1 MTSYDYFEALKNAAK
16 TMVRVRTPRH
26 LMKMITR
33 FIDREVGLKHT
44 TIIAFD
50 TDYNRYLIIDS
61 KGNKRI
67 PAGLI
72 RLDGDNGL
80 VQWFLSRSRGDKLG
94 KDFLKY
100 KQMEAL
106 LSDETIQKKYPGL
119 KERLLKVKKNMD
131 VFKAAVAVPGYFKGD
146 LVGIL
151 LLGDKLNGEDF
162 TTEELTFFETLA
174 SDAAMTIKRVEFEN
188 DLKRRYAELQ
198 EKYQEINEMRKKER
212 VTFKQFIMSMAQG
225 VYEKDSYTYGHLAEV
240 EQLGIATAEELG
252 MKLDQKARDKMGAA
266 LRLHDLGKMFI
277 PDEIL
282 LKPAKLTDEE
292 YTIMK
297 THAARGAAILDR
309 IDEFKDV
316 ARAVRYHHEKYDGS
330 GYPEGIKGEEI
341 PIGARII
348 SVVDAFHAMVSDRCY
363 HKGIPLEDALD
374 ELRRCAGGHFD
385 PKVVEAFI
393 RCLDRPSIAANI
405 KHLRRRNKTEKK
417 VNK

>member
-1 MTSYDYFEALKNAAK
+1 
-16 TMVRVRTPRH
+16 
-26 LMKMITR
+26 
-33 FIDREVGLKHT
+33 
-44 TIIAFD
+44 
-50 TDYNRYLIIDS
+50 
-61 KGNKRI
+61 
-67 PAGLI
+67 
-72 RLDGDNGL
+72 
-80 VQWFLSRSRGDKLG
+80 
-94 KDFLKY
+94 
-100 KQMEAL
+100 
-106 LSDETIQKKYPGL
+106 
-119 KERLLKVKKNMD
+119 
-131 VFKAAVAVPGYFKGD
+131 
-146 LVGIL
+146 
-151 LLGDKLNGEDF
+151 
-162 TTEELTFFETLA
+162 
-174 SDAAMTIKRVEFEN
+174 
-188 DLKRRYAELQ
+188 
-198 EKYQEINEMRKKER
+198 MRKKER